1 MKNPY
6 NIYLKRILILVTSTG
21 AGHKIA
27 GISIGNLIEEI
38 RNEEPFIKDVLKE
51 SKFPY
56 SISDK
61 IYYFLAD
68 FPSVW
73 KFFYYL
79 SNDEKYDRF
88 LKIQNYF
95 LRDSLK
101 KTIEEYKPDIV
112 FCTHPFYVPVL
123 KELREISNF
132 KIISVITDFGEIH
145 KAWTSD
151 GFDILWIPSEFS
163 KKELE
168 KNFGLK
174 ENYTVLGYPVRK
186 GFWNIE
192 SKKNEYI
199 LVMGGGRGAGPLK
212 KIFENI
218 YKLEIKQV
226 YICGTNEE
234 LKNSLLLIKEKK
246 RLEHI
251 EIIGFTDEIHNFMKD
266 AICVISKPGGS
277 TVAECN
283 FLEKPLIAINPLPG
297 QEEGNAR
304 FIEYTGSGIVIRNLE
319 KLRKTLE
326 KIIKQEIKF
335 EFKEKMKEY
344 HKKQIEFIKT
354 L

>member
-1 MKNPY
+1 M
-6 NIYLKRILILVTSTG
+6 KRILILVSSTG

-27 GISIGNLIEEI
+27 GISVGDLIEKVRGEKA
-38 RNEEPFIKDVLKE
+38 FIKDVLKE

-61 IYYFLAD
+61 IYYFLAS
-68 FPSVW
+68 FPFLW

-79 SNDEKYDRF
+79 SNDEKYEKF

-101 KTIEEYKPDIV
+101 KIIEEYKPDII
-112 FCTHPFYVPVL
+112 FCTHPFYVPLL
-123 KELREISNF
+123 KEFRKSGNF

-145 KAWTSD
+145 KAWTSE

-163 KKELE
+163 KRELE
-168 KNFGLK
+168 KKFGLK
-174 ENYTVLGYPVRK
+174 GNYNVLGYPVRK
-186 GFWNIE
+186 GFWDIE
-192 SKKNEYI
+192 NKKEEYI
-199 LVMGGGRGAGPLK
+199 LVMGGGRGTGPLK

-218 YKLEIKQV
+218 CTLEVRQV
-226 YICGTNEE
+226 YICGTNEK
-234 LKNSLLLIKEKK
+234 LRRTLSLVKEKK
-246 RLEHI
+246 GLKHV

-266 AICVISKPGGS
+266 ALCVISKPGGS

-283 FLEKPLIAINPLPG
+283 FLKKPLIAINPLPG

-304 FIEYTGSGIVIRNLE
+304 FIKETDSGIVIRNLKE
-319 KLRKTLE
+319 LKNILQKV
-326 KIIKQEIKF
+326 IKNEIKF

-344 HKKQIEFIKT
+344 YKKQIEFIT
-354 L
+354 HV